1 MAGAGRAKNVA
12 VSLIGKIKTASHMTA
27 ILLLLYYEPIKG
39 ISTQVI
45 GTWLIYL
52 AAVMTVVSMVYYVVQ
67 AYKST
72 RKPRN

>member
-1 MAGAGRAKNVA
+1 MAGAGRGKNVA
-12 VSLIGKIKTASHMTA
+12 VSLIGKIKTASQMIA
-27 ILLLLYYEPIKG
+27 ILLLLYYEPISG
-39 ISTQVI
+39 ISTQEI

-52 AAVMTVVSMVYYVVQ
+52 AALMTVVSMIYYVVQ